1 MYIENNE
8 EDEEDTTQNNQI
20 IRENTLHNARC
31 CSKYKKLFI
40 TLISVN
46 L

>member
-1 MYIENNE
+1 MYTENNE
-8 EDEEDTTQNNQI
+8 EDEDTTQSNQV
-20 IRENTLHNARC
+20 IRENTLHTARC

-40 TLISVN
+40 TFISVN